1 MGTGLGLRFDLKFVL
16 LRADFGLKL
25 RDPQETDGSKWIL
38 ANRPFNRKQDV
49 TMVIGI
55 GYPF

>member
-1 MGTGLGLRFDLKFVL
+1 V
-16 LRADFGLKL
+16 GLKL
-25 RDPQETDGSKWIL
+25 RDPQITSGSKLIPL
-38 ANRPFNRKQDV
+38 SRPYNFRNDV